1 MPITQEIAAK
11 HYELAHD
18 QLMSIAENYQSS
30 DEAVAI
36 ALTAAQTLTINYID
50 YSIEIIENLNHH
62 YQAFVESLEKTLTR
76 LEKTTLDKIVLD
88 PLKSCFKMAKAQS
101 DETMNQ
107 SIESIGW
114 SDKLDLLFKW
124 LRTRMGW
131 Q

>member
-36 ALTAAQTLTINYID
+36 ALTAAQTLSINYID
-50 YSIEIIENLNHH
+50 YSIEIITDLNQH
-62 YQAFVESLEKTLTR
+62 YNAFVESLEKTLTR
-76 LEKTTLDKIVLD
+76 LEKTTLDQIVLA
-88 PLKSCFKMAKAQS
+88 PLKSCFKTAKAQA
-101 DETMNQ
+101 DEKISKPADSM
-107 SIESIGW
+107 GW

-124 LRTRMGW
+124 VRTRMGW